1 MRASTRNRIDRRP
14 AVLLVF
20 DWVAVR
26 HYPFFDGLRQVPVYT
41 KVDKSRPSTGGGA
54 GSLQA
59 CAYSHYDPAKQVW
72 EAYTAEYVT
81 ALMTAFA
88 SEVGDVFPSKSF
100 YLFVNS
106 FEVLVGKLLSFG
118 KKPVSALGQSGGCSL
133 PKVPI
138 FWKKLRTFWGGNVPI
153 LWKGTSFR
161 FGCDSFPLTHTPSC
175 GCIHSIYTL
184 DVGWVLDIR
193 WMLAGCPLTHPR
205 SGLDQFAC

>member
-1 MRASTRNRIDRRP
+1 M
-14 AVLLVF
+14 VLLVF

-118 KKPVSALGQSGGCSL
+118 KKPVSALAKAGVVHFQRFLSFGKSFELFG
-133 PKVPI
+133 VV
-138 FWKKLRTFWGGNVPI
+138 TF
-153 LWKGTSFR
+153 LSF
-161 FGCDSFPLTHTPSC
+161 GKEPVSALAATVFP
-175 GCIHSIYTL
+175 
-184 DVGWVLDIR
+184 
-193 WMLAGCPLTHPR
+193 
-205 SGLDQFAC
+205 